1 MSVSITLQFDS
12 VEAARDALRRLT
24 DGEVAE
30 PAPKTTKPSAKEKAD
45 AAVAKV
51 NETNR
56 KAAAA
61 KKAEKADKTDDG
73 ATYADVKVLVH
84 QLSAIDRDEAVAI
97 AEEMGLKTFRDLEP
111 EQYSEA
117 IDKLKAKIAEL
128 ED

>member
-12 VEAARDALRRLT
+12 IDAARDALRRLT

-30 PAPKTTKPSAKEKAD
+30 PAPKAAKPSAKEKAD

-61 KKAEKADKTDDG
+61 KKTEKAAKTDDG
-73 ATYADVKVLVH
+73 VTYADVKVLVY
-84 QLSAIDRDEAVAI
+84 QLSAIDRDEAVAL
-97 AEEMGLKTFRDLEP
+97 AAEMGVKTFKDLKP